1 MAKSFGEKE
10 SLLESYKDLLESY
23 QGYFTV
29 NPTSI
34 SNVKITKLKKELK
47 NLKGNITVVKNSV
60 FKIALRDKEELPT
73 EAIDFDGP
81 TAAVFF
87 KEEPNEVAKLIKE
100 IQKETDQFEAKYG
113 ILEKE
118 YIAKDKV
125 MQLADIPS
133 REILLSQLMSTMN
146 GPVKGFMNGVTGNVR
161 DFVTI
166 ISKLSD
172 KK

>member
-1 MAKSFGEKE
+1 MAKSFEDKKNLLDNYKE
-10 SLLESYKDLLESY
+10 LLNEY

-47 NLKGNITVVKNSV
+47 QLNGNVTVIKNSV
-60 FKIALRDKEELPT
+60 FKIALRDKEELPP
-73 EAIDFDGP
+73 EAINFDGP
-81 TAAVFF
+81 TAAIFF
-87 KEEPNEVAKLIKE
+87 KKDPNEIAKLIKN
-100 IQKETDQFEAKYG
+100 IQKETKQFEAKYG

-118 YIAKDKV
+118 YIAENKV

-133 REILLSQLMSTMN
+133 REVLLSQLMSTMN